1 MENSLGARDRRR
13 LSRLRRFQWITLAL
27 FLPLVALAAPL
38 YLGFPLTHA
47 QLLALRVAFTAWLL
61 VVDTAALIGFSFALR
76 LSWTVFWRRWG
87 GRMMLLGAYGL
98 LVPFFYLPLAY
109 LSTGTV
115 VNDRLDV
122 AFVIVPLVASI
133 ALIGFGLLV
142 ALAELGMDPTVP
154 LE

>member
-38 YLGFPLTHA
+38 YLGFPLTHG
-47 QLLALRVAFTAWLL
+47 QMLALRTAFAVWSI
-61 VVDTAALIGFSFALR
+61 VVDIAVLIGLTFAVHLN
-76 LSWTVFWRRWG
+76 WTEFRPRWG
-87 GRMMLLGAYGL
+87 GRMMLLSAYGV

-109 LSTGTV
+109 LTV
-115 VNDRLDV
+115 GSIGNLGIDV
-122 AFVIVPLVASI
+122 AFVGVPLVASF

-142 ALAELGMDPTVP
+142 TLVELGLKRAVS
-154 LE
+154 